1 MFGLFVYWK
10 NQQNIEFWV
19 FFFFLGKLFPT
30 LNNKIKYDIY
40 QTHIKVVGNQT
51 TLRNLQTPCNKHL
64 SFVKFRTYFAYIYI
78 YILYFKG
85 LVHDWWHDL
94 NFTYKN
100 VNTI

>member
-51 TLRNLQTPCNKHL
+51 TLNLKHTL
-64 SFVKFRTYFAYIYI
+64 WLRE
-78 YILYFKG
+78 
-85 LVHDWWHDL
+85 LVGCRFFFL
-94 NFTYKN
+94 RYK
-100 VNTI
+100 TM

>member
-19 FFFFLGKLFPT
+19 FSFLGKLFPT

-51 TLRNLQTPCNKHL
+51 TLRNLHTLCNKHL
-64 SFVKFRTYFAYIYI
+64 NFVKFKTYSMAERAC
-78 YILYFKG
+78 G
-85 LVHDWWHDL
+85 LQI
-94 NFTYKN
+94 FFFSYK
-100 VNTI
+100 TL

>member
-19 FFFFLGKLFPT
+19 FSFLGKLFPT

-51 TLRNLQTPCNKHL
+51 TLPNLHTLCNKHL
-64 SFVKFRTYFAYIYI
+64 NFVKFKTYSMAERAC
-78 YILYFKG
+78 G
-85 LVHDWWHDL
+85 LQI
-94 NFTYKN
+94 FFFF
-100 VNTI
+100 